1 MNLLRSVLMALGLLA
16 IGPVLADVS
25 LDDLLARDVA
35 PEGVVFEIMGSED
48 ALPELIPQVRE
59 YVDTL
64 RARWPDLE
72 IAIVSHGSE
81 QFALM
86 RGEAAVY
93 TEMHRE
99 VQQLVSDENVPVHVC
114 GTHAGWRGVTA
125 EQFPDYVDVAAAG
138 PAQINDYRA
147 LGYELVVVSD

>member
-1 MNLLRSVLMALGLLA
+1 MMLRSVLMMLCLLVA
-16 IGPVLADVS
+16 APVLADVS
-25 LDDLLARDVA
+25 VDELLARDDA
-35 PEGVVFEIMGSED
+35 PEGVVFEIIGSED
-48 ALPELIPQVRE
+48 ALPDLIPQVRRE
-59 YVDTL
+59 ITAL
-64 RARWPDLE
+64 RDRWPGLE
-72 IAIVSHGSE
+72 IAVVSHGSE

-93 TEMHRE
+93 TKMHRE
-99 VQQLVSDENVPVHVC
+99 VQQLVSDEDVPVHVC
-114 GTHAGWRGVTA
+114 GTHAEWRGVTA

>member
-1 MNLLRSVLMALGLLA
+1 MMLRSLLMMLCLLVA
-16 IGPVLADVS
+16 GPVLAEVS
-25 LDDLLARDVA
+25 VDELLARDDA
-35 PEGVVFEIMGSED
+35 PEGVVFEIIGSED
-48 ALPELIPQVRE
+48 ALPDLIPQVRR
-59 YVDTL
+59 DIDAL
-64 RARWPDLE
+64 RARWPGLE

-93 TEMHRE
+93 TEMHQA
-99 VQQLVSDENVPVHVC
+99 VQQLVTDEDVPVHVC
-114 GTHAGWRGVTA
+114 GTHAEWRGVTA
-125 EQFPDYVDVAAAG
+125 EQFPEYVDVAAAG